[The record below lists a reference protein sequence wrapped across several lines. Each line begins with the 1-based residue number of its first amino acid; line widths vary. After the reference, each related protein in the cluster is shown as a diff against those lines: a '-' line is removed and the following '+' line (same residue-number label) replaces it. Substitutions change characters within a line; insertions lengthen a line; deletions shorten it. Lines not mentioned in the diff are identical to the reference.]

1 MGINSTTNLWG
12 SLGKPF
18 LSLDF
23 SSLGKGVIVRMKT
36 NSRVMGSSQHSS
48 LDPELTY
55 DEIHRSFGV
64 VQWDTRHSGRSWSSP
79 NLSGESLSI
88 VCPVWTEG
96 SSLRILFPWRVFW
109 KKCRISRLMRW
120 LESSTTMTTLGL
132 WCFSSVL
139 TVLCPDGDIQKLVKL
154 LSI

>member
-12 SLGKPF
+12 GLGKPF

-23 SSLGKGVIVRMKT
+23 SSLGKGVIVKMKT

-64 VQWDTRHSGRSWSSP
+64 VQ
-79 NLSGESLSI
+79 
-88 VCPVWTEG
+88 
-96 SSLRILFPWRVFW
+96 
-109 KKCRISRLMRW
+109 
-120 LESSTTMTTLGL
+120 
-132 WCFSSVL
+132 
-139 TVLCPDGDIQKLVKL
+139 
-154 LSI
+154 